1 MQTSPS
7 ILLVEDQILVARAEK
22 LQLEE
27 YGYNVYHVTSGGAA
41 IKFLEANVLSVDLIL
56 MDIDLGP
63 GMDGLHAAITILESR
78 DIPLVFLSSHTD
90 KAMIEKTETIS
101 PYGYVVKSSEID
113 VLDAAIKMALD
124 LSKTKK

>member
-1 MQTSPS
+1 M
-7 ILLVEDQILVARAEK
+7 VARAEK